1 MIKERYVNFE
11 VAKLLRDKGFDEC
24 VHAWH
29 NVYDKVN
36 LDFRIVID
44 APHLQIPAPTQAMAC
59 DWIEEEA
66 FYPCLFAGAFLF
78 GSLIMYL
85 AYKFV

>member
-1 MIKERYVNFE
+1 MRKSANEYQFSFFPKKRCF
-11 VAKLLRDKGFDEC
+11 LLRI
-24 VHAWH
+24 
-29 NVYDKVN
+29 
-36 LDFRIVID
+36 L
-44 APHLQIPAPTQAMAC
+44 

-66 FYPCLFAGAFLF
+66 FYPCLFTGAFLF